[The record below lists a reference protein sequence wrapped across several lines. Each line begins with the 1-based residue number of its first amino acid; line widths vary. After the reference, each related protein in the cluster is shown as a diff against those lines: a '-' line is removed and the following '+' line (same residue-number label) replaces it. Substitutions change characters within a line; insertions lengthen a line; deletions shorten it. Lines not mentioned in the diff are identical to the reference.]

1 MVIKKVS
8 KKKLTRKREKKQ
20 KHFKKFNKIG
30 GGLFNKNTSIGLI
43 IKNTKKSENA
53 LIKNY
58 QEYVKTSEKYYNSYE
73 KHIDN
78 LKDFDSFIPNVK
90 SFTKIFTDKL
100 MPNDILSNT
109 KIDKSVPLLVG
120 MYDID
125 SSSSPKEITISH
137 IRQQINYAFFKY
149 YKPHERHLIKD
160 IYITLNE
167 DPTKDIIL
175 KVSLINDRVADNRR
189 LGHTNYL
196 VDQNTLSLLIDDMLL
211 MAKENVED
219 SKTSPALAKPSR
231 RERRILQIG
240 NEEEEGKAVIPGSID
255 MSNTEKIR
263 RGQDGQL
270 DDMGRREND
279 LLNIIDDF
287 NGDLPDKPNDF
298 GEPDDLNSNNAYNKL
313 LRKNSSKKKSKKK
326 SNK

>member
-1 MVIKKVS
+1 
-8 KKKLTRKREKKQ
+8 
-20 KHFKKFNKIG
+20 
-30 GGLFNKNTSIGLI
+30 
-43 IKNTKKSENA
+43 
-53 LIKNY
+53 
-58 QEYVKTSEKYYNSYE
+58 
-73 KHIDN
+73 
-78 LKDFDSFIPNVK
+78 
-90 SFTKIFTDKL
+90 
-100 MPNDILSNT
+100 
-109 KIDKSVPLLVG
+109 

-263 RGQDGQL
+263 REKEGQL
-270 DDMGRREND
+270 DDIVRIDND
-279 LLNIIDDF
+279 LLNIFDDIT
-287 NGDLPDKPNDF
+287 GDLPDKPNDF
-298 GEPDDLNSNNAYNKL
+298 GEPDDLN
-313 LRKNSSKKKSKKK
+313 
-326 SNK
+326 